1 MEKHDDSDNEG
12 ADPSHKGMWEPIK
25 YKFNYLP
32 IHIALFHTGKVL
44 AFGGTGNDE
53 KNKKPYPS
61 EIFDYKTGE
70 ISTIQQELDGDIFC
84 AGHAFLPDGRLL
96 IAGGT
101 LKYDGSFLRIAFPPF
116 RGLEYSYVFDPVQMH
131 WTRKE
136 NMAYGRWY
144 PTCIM
149 ISDGS
154 VLCVAGLTKGFPWVF
169 LNKLEIYSD
178 SKGVWETV
186 SGTSSSFL
194 GQLTQLFKN
203 SAGQKID
210 RADRWFPLY
219 PRLHLLPSG
228 EIFYAGSYN
237 THYTFPFSN
246 VYFPS
251 VTFNLAAKTW
261 KVIGNPRNQN
271 REEGTTVLLPF
282 APGDQKAK
290 VILIG
295 GGTPTGTDATNSVE
309 MIDLSEENPKW
320 ESISPMSHK
329 RYYSYAVIL
338 PDQQIL
344 VIGGR
349 KGKAIHRMET
359 MDTMMMCKDGEV
371 QHDPDAILEPELYN
385 PKTGQWS
392 ALATMQ
398 VDRVYHSNA
407 LLLPDGRVM
416 TAGSNPMRRCN
427 ELRIEI
433 YDPPYMFKGQ
443 RPIIEDVPNTISY
456 GNRFEIK
463 TTDANE
469 IDEVA
474 LIRPT
479 NTTHCVN
486 PEQRYVGL
494 IFESKSNKVVAEV
507 PTNHNLAP
515 QGYYMLFILKNHGI
529 PSEAKF
535 VHLQ

>member
-1 MEKHDDSDNEG
+1 MEKHGDLDNPET
-12 ADPSHKGMWEPIK
+12 DPTHKGLWEPIK
-25 YKFNYLP
+25 YKFKHLP
-32 IHIALFHTGKVL
+32 IHIALFHTGKIL

-96 IAGGT
+96 VAGGT
-101 LKYDGSFLRIAFPPF
+101 YKYDGSFLRIAVPPF
-116 RGLEYSYVFDPVQMH
+116 SGLEQSYIFDPVQLH

-136 NMAYGRWY
+136 NMAFGRWY

-169 LNKLEIYSD
+169 LNKLEIYSAPQ
-178 SKGVWETV
+178 GGWQRV
-186 SGTSSSFL
+186 SGKSRWL
-194 GQLTQLFKN
+194 GQVGQLFRN
-203 SAGQKID
+203 SSGQKIEG
-210 RADRWFPLY
+210 ADRWFPLY

-251 VTFNLAAKTW
+251 VTFNPTTNTW
-261 KVIGNPRNQN
+261 KIVGNPQNQN

-282 APGDQKAK
+282 TPGDERAK

-295 GGTPTGTDATNSVE
+295 GGTPTGIDATNSVE
-309 MIDLSEENPKW
+309 LIDLSDDNAKW
-320 ESISPMSHK
+320 ESISPMAHK

-344 VIGGR
+344 VLGGR
-349 KGKAIHRMET
+349 KGKAIHTMET
-359 MDTMMMCKDGEV
+359 MNPMMCMDGEV
-371 QHDPDAILEPELYN
+371 PHDPDAIMEPELYN

-392 ALATMQ
+392 AVATMQ

-407 LLLPDGRVM
+407 LLLPDARVM

-433 YDPPYMFKGQ
+433 YDPSYLFKDQ
-443 RPIIEDVPNTISY
+443 RPVIDEVPRTISY
-456 GNRFEIK
+456 GNKFEIK
-463 TTDANE
+463 TTDASE

-474 LIRPT
+474 LIRPS

-494 IFESKSNKVVAEV
+494 IFDNKSDKVVAEV

-515 QGYYMLFILKNHGI
+515 PGHYMLFILKIHGI

-535 VHLQ
+535 VHLR